1 MLSGSVLL
9 CDADC
14 DRSQKR
20 MTMQT
25 EAFPDNRDALRLSLE
40 ETGLSPDVISHLVA
54 QARAAILMITVSGDE
69 DRIPL
74 GASKIGGR
82 PDLPRG
88 MAWPKRPAYPDAD
101 KRAASHRKEAD
112 RLLADSKKTRSWM
125 TPEQGERF
133 SAEYK
138 AKADSIETEFPLA
151 FLGQVNLTELS
162 GESGFDAAFPGEG
175 RLLLF
180 YDYWEQPEDF
190 TPEASVGW
198 QVLWDTTPVAEL
210 VRMPIPSELSA
221 ISDDQ
226 WTCVFRAARISTR
239 SILTPIPLNDKGW
252 DAFPLEDDEALE
264 EYQEWLSE
272 FGTPDMEGRDN
283 HQFGGFPQTLQNG
296 LQGCA
301 QLVTHG
307 LNCGTHEVWKTDEAR
322 ELLKSA
328 GRWRLVMQLGVDANA
343 GIPSP
348 GAYYVIM
355 REEDIASRHFDKAR
369 ITYQCD

>member
-1 MLSGSVLL
+1 MKV
-9 CDADC
+9 
-14 DRSQKR
+14 
-20 MTMQT
+20 TMQT

-40 ETGLSPDVISHLVA
+40 ETGLSPDIISHLVG
-54 QARAAILMITVSGDE
+54 QARGAVLMTTASGDE
-69 DRIPL
+69 GEIPL

-82 PDLPRG
+82 PDLPPE
-88 MAWPKRPAYPDAD
+88 MAWPKRPAYPDAET
-101 KRAASHRKEAD
+101 RAASHRKEAD

-133 SAEYK
+133 CAEYK
-138 AKADSIETEFPLA
+138 AKADAIETEFPLA
-151 FLGQVNLTELS
+151 FLGQVNLTELA
-162 GESGFDAAFPGEG
+162 GESGFDATFPGKG

-198 QVLWDTTPVAEL
+198 QVLWDTTPVEEL
-210 VRMPIPSELSA
+210 VRAPIPSELSA

-226 WTCVFRAARISTR
+226 WTCVFKAARISTR
-239 SILTPIPLNDKGW
+239 TILTPIPLNDKGW
-252 DAFPLEDDEALE
+252 TAFPLDDDEALE

-296 LQGCA
+296 LQACA

-328 GRWRLVMQLGVDANA
+328 GQWRLVMQLGVDANA

-355 REEDIASRHFDKAR
+355 REEDIASRRFDRAR

>member
-1 MLSGSVLL
+1 
-9 CDADC
+9 
-14 DRSQKR
+14 
-20 MTMQT
+20 MQT
-25 EAFPDNRDALRLSLE
+25 EAFPDNTDALRRSLE
-40 ETGLSPDVISHLVA
+40 ETSLSPDVISHLVS
-54 QARAAILMITVSGDE
+54 QARAAILLSTSESDE
-69 DRIPL
+69 DDIPL

-88 MAWPKRPAYPDAD
+88 LAWPTRPAYPDAVT
-101 KRAASHRKEAD
+101 RAAGHRKEAE
-112 RLLADSKKTRSWM
+112 RLLADSKKPRSWM

-133 SAEYK
+133 CAEYK
-138 AKADSIETEFPLA
+138 AKAEAIEKEFPLA
-151 FLGQVNLTELS
+151 FLGQINLAELS
-162 GESGFDAAFPGEG
+162 VESGFDPMFPNKG

-198 QVLWDTTPVAEL
+198 QVLFDETPEDAL
-210 VRMPIPSELSA
+210 VRTDIPSALTG

-226 WTCVFRAARISTR
+226 WSCVFKAARISTR
-239 SILTPIPLNDKGW
+239 SILTPIPPNDKGW
-252 DAFPLEDDEALE
+252 DAFSLEDDEALD
-264 EYQEWLSE
+264 EYQEWLSQ

-296 LQGCA
+296 LQATA

-307 LNCGTHEVWKTDEAR
+307 LNCGRSEVWKTDEAR
-322 ELLKSA
+322 ELIKSA
-328 GRWRLVMQLGVDANA
+328 GEWRLVMQLGVDKHA

-355 REEDIASRHFDKAR
+355 RDEDIAARRFDRAR